1 VSDNITLP
9 RAVAEEGRDPLAFM
23 ADEYGFTHKANRA
36 ERWQALAILNAAL
49 AEPEQK
55 PEPDTITMPRAVA
68 EFLLGGRKDIPA
80 APPEPDAKR
89 EPATVEQ
96 VIAAHG
102 PSWGPSATPD
112 FFTGF
117 RAAERFHGITKED
130 K

>member
-1 VSDNITLP
+1 MTREDIIRMAREAGLH
-9 RAVAEEGRDPLAFM
+9 EGGASSRHPNYNAQ
-23 ADEYGFTHKANRA
+23 GKAI
-36 ERWQALAILNAAL
+36 ERFAAL
-49 AEPEQK
+49 
-55 PEPDTITMPRAVA
+55 VA
-68 EFLLGGRKDIPA
+68 A
-80 APPEPDAKR
+80 AKR

-117 RAAERFHGITKED
+117 RAAERHHGIRKED